1 MSRFF
6 SLLRRHA
13 LLSIFIL
20 SLIGLM
26 LRLTMCACLANH
38 PSVVHPS
45 RQTDMATYIRM
56 AAEISRGEWPD
67 HFDYQPFYYT
77 IFLPFCRLFSGDSP
91 WGAMV
96 LQGLLGV
103 AAIWLAGLC
112 AAQLFGKRAGILA
125 AFLLA
130 FSRVHVFYT
139 PFMLLEV
146 LQSFWLALIL
156 WLACQCWRRNKVWQ
170 WGLLALLVAIATLTR
185 GNAVLLMP
193 GLLALAVWRNWSTK
207 AKAFALAVLLVVLF
221 ELPQLPYAIRNYH
234 YTGRWCGAS
243 TAGDKVLALGNTP
256 EAPPGGLEYP
266 LTYHKW
272 VGQSE
277 RRPEEGRVSVRTNI
291 LRWLRKDP
299 FAVIELKFRALLM
312 FWDHEEIPNNVSL
325 LNEGQA
331 CFLTKRPFLLSFTII
346 GSLAVI
352 GFIYAFKRMRPDDKD
367 RLGIRAHE
375 LIIFIYMLLCSWL
388 GTALFYNLARFRLS
402 ALPLICIAGGGG
414 IKLFLNIGRIFKTVE
429 DRQLRRKMLQ
439 MCSLPLVFSIF
450 FVYSAFSSYQT
461 LVEPAAMR
469 ILRPNGLVADFD
481 DTMLLYDHGPLAYGG
496 GGFNFIGVQE
506 KGLDIV
512 KALVIP
518 ENAPKGEAVVRFP
531 VFLGPGARLVG
542 ALSHNSHQYTFTDAD
557 FKIDRFNKWIEIKL
571 PQITTNENGIATFTW
586 RFYGNEQ
593 LGLGVD
599 RLRNYHRTKYY
610 FATGEP
616 LAFEAEAA
624 MEIQWYKAK

>member
-6 SLLRRHA
+6 TILRKHA
-13 LLSIFIL
+13 LLSILALAI
-20 SLIGLM
+20 IGLA
-26 LRLTMCACLANH
+26 LRLTMCACLSDH
-38 PSVVHPS
+38 PSVLHPS
-45 RQTDMATYIRM
+45 TQTDMATYIRL

-77 IFLPFCRLFSGDSP
+77 IFLPFCRFFSGDSP
-91 WGAMV
+91 WAAMV
-96 LQGLLGV
+96 LQALLG
-103 AAIWLAGLC
+103 AAAVWLAGLC
-112 AAQLFGKRAGILA
+112 AAQLFGKRAGLLA

-146 LQSFWLALIL
+146 LQSFWLTLIL
-156 WLACQCWRRNKVWQ
+156 WLACLCWRRNKLWQ
-170 WGLLALLVAIATLTR
+170 WALLALCVATATLTR

-193 GLLALAVWRNWSTK
+193 GLLALVVWRNWQAK
-207 AKAFALAVLLVVLF
+207 AKAFALAALLVVLF
-221 ELPQLPYAIRNYH
+221 QLPQLPYSIRNYH

-272 VGQSE
+272 VAQSE
-277 RRPEEGRVSVRTNI
+277 RRPEEERVSVRTNI
-291 LRWLRKDP
+291 LRWLRKEP

-331 CFLTKRPFLLSFTII
+331 CFLTKRPYLLSFTII

-367 RLGIRAHE
+367 RLGFRAHE

-450 FVYSAFSSYQT
+450 FVFSAYSSYQT
-461 LVEPAAMR
+461 MVEPMAMR
-469 ILRPNGLVADFD
+469 LIRPNGLVADFD

-496 GGFNFIGVQE
+496 GFNFIGVQE

-512 KALVIP
+512 KVLVIP
-518 ENAPKGEAVVRFP
+518 PNAPKGEAIVRFP

-542 ALSHNSHQYTFTDAD
+542 ALSHDSHQYTFTEAD

-571 PQITTNENGIATFTW
+571 PNIVRDANGFATFTW
-586 RFYGNEQ
+586 RIYGNDQ
-593 LGLGVD
+593 LGIGVD
-599 RLRNYHRTKYY
+599 RLRNYRRTKYFY
-610 FATGEP
+610 ATGEQ

-624 MEIQWYKAK
+624 MEVQWYKMH

>member
-1 MSRFF
+1 MKV
-6 SLLRRHA
+6 
-13 LLSIFIL
+13 
-20 SLIGLM
+20 
-26 LRLTMCACLANH
+26 C
-38 PSVVHPS
+38 
-45 RQTDMATYIRM
+45 
-56 AAEISRGEWPD
+56 
-67 HFDYQPFYYT
+67 
-77 IFLPFCRLFSGDSP
+77 
-91 WGAMV
+91 
-96 LQGLLGV
+96 
-103 AAIWLAGLC
+103 IW
-112 AAQLFGKRAGILA
+112 
-125 AFLLA
+125 
-130 FSRVHVFYT
+130 
-139 PFMLLEV
+139 
-146 LQSFWLALIL
+146 
-156 WLACQCWRRNKVWQ
+156 WRRNKVWQ
-170 WGLLALLVAIATLTR
+170 WALLALLVAIATLTR

-193 GLLALAVWRNWSTK
+193 GLLSLAVWRNWSAK
-207 AKAFALAVLLVVLF
+207 AKAFALAALLVVLF
-221 ELPQLPYAIRNYH
+221 ELPQLPYSIRNYR

-272 VGQSE
+272 VAQSE

-291 LRWLRKDP
+291 LRWLRKEP
-299 FAVIELKFRALLM
+299 FAVIELKLRALLM

-331 CFLTKRPFLLSFTII
+331 CFLTKRPYLLSFTII

-367 RLGIRAHE
+367 RLGFRAHE

-414 IKLFLNIGRIFKTVE
+414 VKLFLNIGRIFKTVE

-450 FVYSAFSSYQT
+450 FVFSAFSSYQT
-461 LVEPAAMR
+461 MVEPAAMR

-481 DTMLLYDHGPLAYGG
+481 DTMLLYDHGPLAFGG

-512 KALVIP
+512 KVLVIP
-518 ENAPKGEAVVRFP
+518 ENAPQGEAIVRLP

-542 ALSHNSHQYTFTDAD
+542 ALSHDSHQYTFTEAD

-571 PQITTNENGIATFTW
+571 PNIVRDANGFATFTW
-586 RFYGNEQ
+586 RIYGNEQ
-593 LGLGVD
+593 LGIGVD
-599 RLRNYHRTKYY
+599 RLRNYRRTKYFY
-610 FATGEP
+610 PTGEQ

-624 MEIQWYKAK
+624 VEVQWFKNPPEASTK